1 MRRNIILP
9 EKSYTFSDYFK
20 LRVSTE
26 DVLNYFGYTKVN
38 EKLNLPKYSK
48 ELPAMIHLSETIEE
62 VLIHISLESEITR
75 REFLIAPIMFE
86 VRHLTKA
93 KLNSEYW
100 FEYNHQ
106 LKGSLDYFLRN
117 EQNLIVV
124 EAKNADLTRG
134 FTQLSVEMITIDK
147 ADESSSQTI
156 YGAVTTGREW
166 HFGKL
171 NRLTKTVSQSIDSF
185 TVPTNLEEIV
195 RILVG
200 ILEKNED

>member
-1 MRRNIILP
+1 MKTNLILP

-20 LRVSTE
+20 MRISTE
-26 DVLNYFGYTKVN
+26 DVLNYFGYSKKN
-38 EKLNLPKYSK
+38 ERLDLPKFSGEMPTIK
-48 ELPAMIHLSETIEE
+48 DLLGKIEE

-86 VRHLTKA
+86 VRHLTNA

-100 FEYNHQ
+100 IEFNHQ
-106 LKGSLDYFLRN
+106 LKGSLDYFLRD
-117 EQNLIVV
+117 ERNLLVV

-134 FTQLSVEMITIDK
+134 FTQLAVEMIALDK
-147 ADESSSQTI
+147 SDEAASDLI

-171 NRLTKTVSQSIDSF
+171 NRDTKTISQSIDSF
-185 TVPTNLEEIV
+185 AIPSNLEEIV

-200 ILEKNED
+200 ILEQK

>member
-1 MRRNIILP
+1 MRQNVILP
-9 EKSYTFSDYFK
+9 ENSYTFSDYFK
-20 LRVSTE
+20 MRIPTE
-26 DVLNYFGYTKVN
+26 EILNYFGYSKRN
-38 EKLNLPKYSK
+38 ERLDLPKFSGD
-48 ELPAMIHLSETIEE
+48 LPTIRQLNERIEE

-75 REFLIAPIMFE
+75 REFLIAPVIFE

-100 FEYNHQ
+100 IEYNHQ
-106 LKGSLDYFLRN
+106 LRGSLDYFLRD
-117 EQNLIVV
+117 ERNLLVV

-134 FTQLSVEMITIDK
+134 FTQLAVEMIALDK
-147 ADESSSQTI
+147 SVEEPNSPI

-171 NRLTKTVSQSIDSF
+171 DRQAKTISQSIDSF
-185 TVPTNLEEIV
+185 AIPGNLEEIV

-200 ILEKNED
+200 ILAH

>member
-1 MRRNIILP
+1 MRQNVINP

-20 LRVSTE
+20 MRVGTE
-26 DVLNYFGYTKVN
+26 EILNYFGYSKIN
-38 EKLNLPKYSK
+38 ERIELPKFSG
-48 ELPAMIHLSETIEE
+48 ELPFLERISNSIED
-62 VLIHISLESEITR
+62 VLIHISLESELTR
-75 REFLIAPIMFE
+75 REFLIAPIMLE
-86 VRHLTKA
+86 VRQLTNA

-100 FEYNHQ
+100 FEFNNQ

-117 EQNLIVV
+117 HQNLIVV

-134 FTQLSVEMITIDK
+134 FTQLAVEMITIDL
-147 ADESSSQTI
+147 ANENSDLTI

-171 NRLTKTVSQSIDSF
+171 NRSTKTISQSIDSF
-185 TVPTNLEEIV
+185 TVPSNLEEII

-200 ILEKNED
+200 ILEGK

>member
-1 MRRNIILP
+1 MKRNVILP

-20 LRVSTE
+20 MRVSTE
-26 DVLNYFGYTKVN
+26 DVLNYFGYSKIN
-38 EKLNLPKYSK
+38 ERLDLPKYSK
-48 ELPAMIHLSETIEE
+48 ALPTIKHLSETIEE

-100 FEYNHQ
+100 FEFNHQ

-117 EQNLIVV
+117 DQNLIVV

-147 ADESSSQTI
+147 ADESNQPTI

-171 NRLTKTVSQSIDSF
+171 NRVTKTISQNIDSF
-185 TVPTNLEEIV
+185 TIPTNLEEIV
-195 RILVG
+195 RILIG
-200 ILEKNED
+200 ILEEK

>member
-1 MRRNIILP
+1 MRQNAILP
-9 EKSYTFSDYFK
+9 ENSYTFSDYF
-20 LRVSTE
+20 RMRIPTE
-26 DVLNYFGYTKVN
+26 EVLNYFGYSKKN
-38 EKLNLPKYSK
+38 QRLDLPRFSGD
-48 ELPAMIHLSETIEE
+48 LPTMRQLAERIEE

-75 REFLIAPIMFE
+75 REFLIAPVVFE

-100 FEYNHQ
+100 IEYNHQ
-106 LKGSLDYFLRN
+106 LRGSLDYFLRD
-117 EQNLIVV
+117 EHNLLVV

-134 FTQLSVEMITIDK
+134 FTQLAVEMIALDK
-147 ADESSSQTI
+147 SDDESKEPI

-171 NRLTKTVSQSIDSF
+171 NRETKVVSQSIESF
-185 TVPTNLEEIV
+185 TIPNNLEEIV

-200 ILEKNED
+200 ILETK